1 MPETELQL
9 ALQHI
14 LRDGVEHVLGT
25 GKSFSGAIP
34 LEHPQENRG
43 DYASPVAFALAKL
56 TGGKPD
62 EIAKDLVKH
71 LQLHLGEHTLTL
83 LGKKW
88 SALVVADRI
97 EQTGPFVNIWLSKEF
112 LLAHAQFVLAQKEK
126 FGRRTMQKPETV
138 IVEYSSPNIGRP
150 FSIGNLRSTVIG
162 DALARLIESQG
173 HTVVRLNY
181 PGDWG
186 TQFGKLITAY
196 KRWADLDAMKKNAP
210 LELQRVYVKFHDEA
224 AKNPELIEEARGWF
238 SKLEKGDAEA
248 LELWKSFR
256 ESSLEAYKKIW
267 DLLGVEFDE
276 ISGESFYRDK
286 LVDVLKLLESKGLLT
301 ASKGAQIIDLTE
313 EGLPPVLMQKTDEGS
328 LYATREVAAAID
340 RHERFHFDRMLYEVG
355 IEQELHFKQLF
366 AVLRRLKFDWAG
378 DRVGENGAASPRLE
392 HIRHGLYAVDGK
404 KMSTR
409 AGRSTNVDD
418 LLAEAIS
425 RAEKV
430 IAEKNPDLPNK
441 KEVARQVGIGAVK
454 YHDLSQ
460 QRLHN
465 IEFDLDRML
474 SLEGNSAPYLQYT
487 YARIK
492 SILRK
497 AAEAG
502 VVGAGEHGTNK
513 KNELEGAAA
522 KLFMEPEE
530 LILARRIVHYPEVVA
545 EATAQRL
552 PHLISTELYELAS
565 RFNLFYGKVQVLK
578 SEEPDRSARLLLAE
592 TTAQVLKNGL
602 ELLGIDSPEAM

>member
-1 MPETELQL
+1 MVVCVLMKNSELQVG
-9 ALQHI
+9 LQHI
-14 LRDGVEHVLGT
+14 LREGVEHVLGS
-25 GKSFSGAIP
+25 GKSFSGEIP
-34 LEHPQENRG
+34 LERPQENRG
-43 DYASPVAFALAKL
+43 DYATTVAFMLAKL
-56 TGGKPD
+56 TGGKPVD
-62 EIAKDLVKH
+62 IAKDLVKH
-71 LQLHLGEHTLTL
+71 LVAHSGEHELTV

-88 SALVVADRI
+88 PASQVIDRI
-97 EQTGPFVNIWLSKEF
+97 EQTGPFVNIWLSKQF
-112 LLAHAQFVLAQKEK
+112 LLAHAEFVLAQKEK
-126 FGRRTMQKPETV
+126 FGRRTVQKPETV

-173 HTVVRLNY
+173 HKVIRLNY

-186 TQFGKLITAY
+186 TQFGKLISAY
-196 KRWADLDAMKKNAP
+196 KRWADPKAMKENAP
-210 LELQRVYVKFHDEA
+210 LELQRVYVKFHEEA
-224 AKNPELIEEARGWF
+224 VKHPELIEEGRTWF

-248 LELWKSFR
+248 LELWKNFR
-256 ESSLEAYKKIW
+256 SSSLEAYQKVW
-267 DLLGVEFDE
+267 DLLGVTFDE
-276 ISGESFYRDK
+276 VSGESFYRDK
-286 LVDVLKLLESKGLLT
+286 LGDVLKLLESKGLLT
-301 ASKGAQIIDLTE
+301 TSQGAQIIDLTA
-313 EGLPPVLMQKTDEGS
+313 EGLPPVLMQKSDEGS
-328 LYATREVAAAID
+328 LYATRELAAAID
-340 RHERFHFDRMLYEVG
+340 RQERFHFDRMLYEVG
-355 IEQELHFKQLF
+355 IEQELHFKQFFTVLKKLGF
-366 AVLRRLKFDWAG
+366 AWAG
-378 DRVGENGAASPRLE
+378 DLDGSPRLE
-392 HIRHGLYAVDGK
+392 HIRHGLYAVGGK

-418 LLAEAIS
+418 LLAEAIN

-474 SLEGNSAPYLQYT
+474 ALEGNSAPYLQYT

-497 AAEAG
+497 SDASKSASKETSDAS
-502 VVGAGEHGTNK
+502 
-513 KNELEGAAA
+513 
-522 KLFMEPEE
+522 KLFAEPEE
-530 LILARRIVHYPEVVA
+530 LVLVRRLVQYPEIVT

-565 RFNLFYGKVQVLK
+565 RFNHFYGNVQVLK
-578 SEEPDRSARLLLAE
+578 AEEPDRRARLVLARA
-592 TTAQVLKNGL
+592 TAQVLKNGL
-602 ELLGIDSPEAM
+602 NLLGIETPEEM